1 MENDSNYINIGK
13 VAYWPFSKRKKKSE
27 QVLYVMISPYKIKK
41 WGNDVYDVRYTENPD
56 GTGIGTDSLPVYII
70 HEIEI
75 YPEFRNTEYGDFFLG
90 ERKDNETLEREHA
103 QFENALFI
111 FNNKVVLRHDSSHAI
126 KDGLIRKGKPNS
138 YSKNNDVGI
147 YFWGSKQIGNDN
159 SNVGAYTYH
168 CLIDRNQ
175 LYDYQTNE
183 ERLSLVQALQKY
195 PYSGQFWEDGAI
207 VVNTFKETPIWC
219 IYNKQNG
226 KWFDANW
233 QQIGNPFEN
242 TQKQLNERMGFTD
255 DEVPD
260 ELVDKIWKEYVKNT
274 FARRNASY
282 NKEFVVNTSEFEGFP
297 ERMTFVVE
305 KGKGDDYY
313 KAALYSDG
321 SIHLNVDELND
332 VSEEEG
338 KSSIAHELVHVVQ
351 HEKVASGKRGVGE
364 YGYNQAV
371 NSGMLDDK
379 EHEKC
384 LWMIE
389 QLQEN
394 EIEARLSQTYKYV
407 KQQMEGIQ
415 PQGYNMSEYVK
426 ILVENL
432 EGITKLN
439 DLEEAIKGT
448 QKTFDI
454 DYLWY
459 INLFVKSAQAA
470 LYGVK
475 QGNLALPEAK
485 RLGVKLLSIYK
496 KRFERYRH
504 RVYNT
509 VYQAV
514 HDATTKKASR
524 F

>member
-1 MENDSNYINIGK
+1 MDNISNYINIGK
-13 VAYWPFSKRKKKSE
+13 VAYWPFFKRKKE
-27 QVLYVMISPYKIKK
+27 HVLYVMISKGKVQKYGKQ
-41 WGNDVYDVRYTENPD
+41 VYDVLYTENPD
-56 GTGIGTDSLPVYII
+56 GTGLKTDSIPENAKNQIVV
-70 HEIEI
+70 
-75 YPEFRNTEYGDFFLG
+75 YPEYRDTEYGDFLLG
-90 ERKDNETLEREHA
+90 ERKNSATLDKEHA
-103 QFENALFI
+103 AFENALSS
-111 FNNKVVLRHDSSHAI
+111 FNGKLVLRHDSSYAI
-126 KDGLIRKGKPNS
+126 KDGVIRKGKPNS
-138 YSKNNDVGI
+138 YSKDSDIGI
-147 YFWGSKQIGNDN
+147 YFWGSNKTGKDN
-159 SNVGAYTYH
+159 SNIGTYTYY
-168 CLIDRNQ
+168 CLIERNQ
-175 LYDYQTNE
+175 LYDFQTNE
-183 ERLSLVQALQKY
+183 ERLSLLQALQKY
-195 PYSGQFWEDGAI
+195 PYAGQFWEDGAI
-207 VVNTFKETPIWC
+207 VVNTFKETPIWR
-219 IYNKQNG
+219 IYDKQNG
-226 KWFDANW
+226 KWYDRNW
-233 QQIGNPFEN
+233 NETENPFEK
-242 TQKQLNERMGFTD
+242 TQKQLNERMGFID

-282 NKEFVVNTSEFEGFP
+282 TKTFVVDTGEFEGFP
-297 ERMTFVVE
+297 ERMTFVME
-305 KGKGDDYY
+305 KGKNDDYY

-332 VSEEEG
+332 VSEEEA

-371 NSGMLDDK
+371 NAGMLDDK
-379 EHEKC
+379 EREKC

-415 PQGYNMSEYVK
+415 PQGYNMSDYVEM
-426 ILVENL
+426 IVENL

-448 QKTFDI
+448 KKCFDVN
-454 DYLWY
+454 YLWY

-475 QGNLALPEAK
+475 QGNLDLPEAK
-485 RLGVKLLSIYK
+485 RLGIKLFSIYK
-496 KRFERYRH
+496 KRFERYRQ

>member
-1 MENDSNYINIGK
+1 MENVSNYINIGK
-13 VAYWPFSKRKKKSE
+13 VAYWPFFKKKKE
-27 QVLYVMISPYKIKK
+27 DALYVMISKGKVQKYGSKA
-41 WGNDVYDVRYTENPD
+41 YDVRYTENPD
-56 GTGIGTDSLPVYII
+56 GTGLSTDSIPENVKNQMV
-70 HEIEI
+70 I
-75 YPEFRNTEYGDFFLG
+75 YPEYQNTKYGDFFLG
-90 ERKDNETLEREHA
+90 KRKDSATLKKEHE

-111 FNNKVVLRHDSSHAI
+111 FNNKVVLRHDSSNAI

-159 SNVGAYTYH
+159 SNIGAYTYH

-183 ERLSLVQALQKY
+183 ERLSLAQALQKY
-195 PYSGQFWEDGAI
+195 PYAGQFWEDGAI
-207 VVNTFKETPIWC
+207 VVNTLKETPIWC

-242 TQKQLNERMGFTD
+242 PQKKLNERMGFTD
-255 DEVPD
+255 EEVPD
-260 ELVDKIWKEYVKNT
+260 ELVNKIWKEYVKNT
-274 FARRNASY
+274 FTRRNNSY
-282 NKEFVVNTSEFEGFP
+282 TKAFSIDTEGFEGFP

-338 KSSIAHELVHVVQ
+338 KSSIAHELVHVIQ

-364 YGYNQAV
+364 YGYNQAI
-371 NSGMLDDK
+371 NAGMIEDK
-379 EHEKC
+379 EREKC

-415 PQGYNMSEYVK
+415 PQGYSMSDYVEM
-426 ILVENL
+426 LVENL

-448 QKTFDI
+448 QKGFDI
-454 DYLWY
+454 NYL
-459 INLFVKSAQAA
+459 
-470 LYGVK
+470 
-475 QGNLALPEAK
+475 
-485 RLGVKLLSIYK
+485 
-496 KRFERYRH
+496 
-504 RVYNT
+504 
-509 VYQAV
+509 
-514 HDATTKKASR
+514 
-524 F
+524 

>member
-1 MENDSNYINIGK
+1 MENTSNYINIGK
-13 VAYWPFSKRKKKSE
+13 VAYWPFFKRKKE
-27 QVLYVMISPYKIKK
+27 RVLYVMISKGKVQKY
-41 WGNDVYDVRYTENPD
+41 GSQTYDVRYTENPD
-56 GTGIGTDSLPVYII
+56 GTGLKTDSIPENVKN
-70 HEIEI
+70 EMVI
-75 YPEFRNTEYGDFFLG
+75 YPEYRDTEYGDYFLG
-90 ERKDNETLEREHA
+90 TRKDSITLKKEHEK
-103 QFENALFI
+103 FENALST
-111 FNNKVVLRHDSSHAI
+111 FNGKIVLRHDSSYVI
-126 KDGLIRKGKPNS
+126 KDSVIRKGKPNS
-138 YSKNNDVGI
+138 YSKNNDIGI
-147 YFWGSKQIGNDN
+147 YFWGSNKIGKHN
-159 SNVGAYTYH
+159 SNVGLYTYY
-168 CLIDRNQ
+168 CLINRNQ

-195 PYSGQFWEDGAI
+195 DYAGQFWEDGAI

-219 IYNKQNG
+219 IYDKRNG
-226 KWFDANW
+226 KWYDTNW
-233 QQIGNPFEN
+233 KQIENPFEK

-255 DEVPD
+255 EDVPD
-260 ELVDKIWKEYVKNT
+260 ELVDRIWKEYMKNA

-282 NKEFVVNTSEFEGFP
+282 TKKFVVDTGEFEGFP
-297 ERMTFVVE
+297 ERMTFVTE

-321 SIHLNVDELND
+321 SIHLNVDELSG
-332 VSEEEG
+332 VSEEEA

-364 YGYNQAV
+364 YGYNQAI
-371 NSGMLDDK
+371 NAGIIKDK
-379 EHEKC
+379 EREKC

-415 PQGYNMSEYVK
+415 PQGFNMSDYVNM
-426 ILVENL
+426 IVDNL

-475 QGNLALPEAK
+475 QKDLDLPEAK
-485 RLGVKLLSIYK
+485 HLGVKLLSIYK
-496 KRFERYRH
+496 KRFERYRQ

>member
-1 MENDSNYINIGK
+1 MENASSYINIGK
-13 VAYWPFSKRKKKSE
+13 VAYWPFFKRKKKH
-27 QVLYVMISPYKIKK
+27 VLYVMISKDKVQKY
-41 WGNDVYDVRYTENPD
+41 GNQTYDVRYTENPD
-56 GTGIGTDSLPVYII
+56 GTGLNTDSIPENVKN
-70 HEIEI
+70 EMVI
-75 YPEFRNTEYGDFFLG
+75 YPEYQNTEYGDFLLG
-90 ERKDNETLEREHA
+90 ARKDKATLEKEHA
-103 QFENALFI
+103 AFENALST
-111 FNNKVVLRHDSSHAI
+111 FNGKIVLRHDSSYVI
-126 KDGLIRKGKPNS
+126 KDGVIRKGKPNT
-138 YSKNNDVGI
+138 YSKDSDIGV
-147 YFWGSKQIGNDN
+147 YFWGSDKVGKDN
-159 SNVGAYTYH
+159 SNVGVYTYY

-195 PYSGQFWEDGAI
+195 PYAGQFWEDGAI
-207 VVNTFKETPIWC
+207 VVNTLKETPIWC
-219 IYNKQNG
+219 IYDKRND

-233 QQIGNPFEN
+233 NQIGNPFEK

-255 DEVPD
+255 EDVPNEV
-260 ELVDKIWKEYVKNT
+260 VDRIWKEYMKNT

-282 NKEFVVNTSEFEGFP
+282 TKKFVVDTGEFEGFP
-297 ERMTFVVE
+297 EHMTFVVE

-332 VSEEEG
+332 VSEEEA
-338 KSSIAHELVHVVQ
+338 KSSIAHELVHMTQ

-371 NSGMLDDK
+371 NSGMIDDR
-379 EHEKC
+379 EREKC

-415 PQGYNMSEYVK
+415 PQGYNMSDYVNM
-426 ILVENL
+426 IVENL
-432 EGITKLN
+432 ESITKLN

-448 QKTFDI
+448 QKGFDI
-454 DYLWY
+454 NYLWY

-475 QGNLALPEAK
+475 QGNLDLPEAK
-485 RLGVKLLSIYK
+485 RLGLKLFSIYK
-496 KRFERYRH
+496 KRFERYRQ

>member
-1 MENDSNYINIGK
+1 MENASNYINIGK
-13 VAYWPFSKRKKKSE
+13 VAYWPFFKRKKE
-27 QVLYVMISPYKIKK
+27 HVLYVMISKDKVQK
-41 WGNDVYDVRYTENPD
+41 HGNQTYDVRYTENPD
-56 GTGIGTDSLPVYII
+56 GTGLNTDSIPENVKN
-70 HEIEI
+70 EMVI
-75 YPEFRNTEYGDFFLG
+75 YPEYQNTEYGDFFLG
-90 ERKDNETLEREHA
+90 ERKDDETLEREHG
-103 QFENALFI
+103 QFENALFK
-111 FNNKVVLRHDSSHAI
+111 FNNKVVLRHDSSQTI

-159 SNVGAYTYH
+159 SNVGIYTYH

-195 PYSGQFWEDGAI
+195 PYAGQFWEDGAI

-242 TQKQLNERMGFTD
+242 PQKQLNERMGFTD
-255 DEVPD
+255 DDVPD

-282 NKEFVVNTSEFEGFP
+282 TKKFVVDTDEFEGFP
-297 ERMTFVVE
+297 ERMTFVSE

-371 NSGMLDDK
+371 NTGMIDDK
-379 EHEKC
+379 EREKC

-415 PQGYNMSEYVK
+415 PKGYNMSEYVK

-448 QKTFDI
+448 QKGFDI
-454 DYLWY
+454 NYLWY

>member
-1 MENDSNYINIGK
+1 MENVSNYINIGK
-13 VAYWPFSKRKKKSE
+13 VAYWPFFKKKE
-27 QVLYVMISPYKIKK
+27 ERVLYVMISKDKVLKY
-41 WGNDVYDVRYTENPD
+41 GNQTYDVRYTENPD
-56 GTGIGTDSLPVYII
+56 GTGLNTDSIPEYIKN
-70 HEIEI
+70 EMVI
-75 YPEFRNTEYGDFFLG
+75 YPEYRDTEYGDYFLG
-90 ERKDNETLEREHA
+90 TRKDNATLEREHSN
-103 QFENALFI
+103 FENALST
-111 FNNKVVLRHDSSHAI
+111 FNGKVVLRHDSSYVI
-126 KDGLIRKGKPNS
+126 KDGVIRKGKPNS
-138 YSKNNDVGI
+138 YSKDSDVGI
-147 YFWGSKQIGNDN
+147 YFWGSNKTGKDN
-159 SNVGAYTYH
+159 SNIGTYTYY
-168 CLIDRNQ
+168 CLIERNQ

-195 PYSGQFWEDGAI
+195 PYAGQFWKDGAI
-207 VVNTFKETPIWC
+207 VVNTFKTTPIWRV
-219 IYNKQNG
+219 YDKRNG
-226 KWFDANW
+226 KWYDKNW
-233 QQIGNPFEN
+233 VETGNPFED
-242 TQKQLNERMGFTD
+242 TQKQLNERMGFID
-255 DEVPD
+255 EEVPD
-260 ELVDKIWKEYVKNT
+260 ELVEKIWMEYVKNT

-282 NKEFVVNTSEFEGFP
+282 TKNFVVDTDEFEGFP
-297 ERMTFVVE
+297 EQMTFVVE

-321 SIHLNVDELND
+321 SIHLNVDELSG
-332 VSEEEG
+332 VSEEEA
-338 KSSIAHELVHVVQ
+338 KSSIAHELTHVVQ

-371 NSGMLDDK
+371 NTGMIDD
-379 EHEKC
+379 EEREKC

-415 PQGYNMSEYVK
+415 PQGYNMSDYVNM
-426 ILVENL
+426 LVENL

-439 DLEEAIKGT
+439 DLDEAIKGT
-448 QKTFDI
+448 QKCFDI
-454 DYLWY
+454 NYLWY
-459 INLFVKSAQAA
+459 INLFVKNAQAA

-475 QGNLALPEAK
+475 QGNLDLPEAK
-485 RLGVKLLSIYK
+485 RLGLKLFSIYK
-496 KRFERYRH
+496 KRFERYRQ